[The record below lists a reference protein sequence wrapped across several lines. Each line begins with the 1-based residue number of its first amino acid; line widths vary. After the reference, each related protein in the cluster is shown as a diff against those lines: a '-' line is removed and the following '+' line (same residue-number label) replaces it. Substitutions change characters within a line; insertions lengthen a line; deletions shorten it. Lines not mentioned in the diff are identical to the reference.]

1 MQQIDNILFIVI
13 VIINLYSAT
22 SNDDRIEWF
31 SNACQKETK
40 KDLEVRKLSF
50 STDCGLVL

>member
-40 KDLEVRKLSF
+40 KDLEVKKLSF